1 MNRSATVVIRTFL
14 LTLIFLSVMPAVQAQ
29 FKAGVQGTVTDTTGG
44 LVPEAKVTLTN
55 TETNTSQETTTSS
68 EGFYRF
74 SGLAPGKYSL
84 TTEKTGYKKSVLE
97 KVTIGAESVQ
107 GVDVLLETGDVTATV
122 TVTDEAASQ
131 IETEN
136 ANVAGAITAQEIQRL
151 PQVGRDPYSLV
162 RTAPG
167 VLGDTARGGTGNK
180 ATFLPGTEEV
190 GGGSNTGVFQT
201 ENQVQVS
208 ANGQRVSSNNYMVDG
223 VSVNSLGL
231 GGAAVVTPNQ
241 ESVKEVSVV
250 SSSYSAEDGRNTGA
264 QVKVVSQN
272 GTNDLHGSAVFNYG
286 SPKLNSFNK
295 YRGPDNIPATTL
307 VCQGETFTASRC
319 PEKVDIWE
327 RKFAGSLGGPL
338 HLPRFGE
345 GGPSYFSG
353 KNRLFFFVSYEGLR
367 RSSTTFQDLFIE
379 TPEFRNYVQ
388 TVRPNSL
395 AAQLFSVSGIAP
407 RVVTQGLTPS
417 APPNGTAINSSVGLA
432 YDIGSI
438 NRPQGQKIGAIQT
451 LDGIPDVTFARVAFP
466 NSTKGNQYNTRF
478 DYNHGNNNQFAVS
491 AYITTLSDFA
501 ASRSGRPFQDILFE
515 PVNTAATATWIRT
528 ISPTMLNEMRINFTR
543 FHDDEVK
550 SLGEANL
557 VIPALNTNGFNFTGG
572 PGLGVPGGGGLNYGI
587 DSALPKVLTQNT
599 FEVRDTLTWVRGN
612 QAFKFG
618 GEVRREQDNSN
629 RRIRSRPEFSFDNI
643 LSLANDAPFFENTQ
657 DIDPLTGAPP
667 DSQRYFRTNSFG
679 FFVQDDWKFRPNL
692 TVNLGMRW
700 EYQSPLTETQGRLT
714 NYEFGPNGVIDGRVV
729 AVDKLYDSDFNNFA
743 PRVGLAWSPRFDEG
757 MLRNLFGEDKLVVRA
772 GFGVF
777 YDRLFTNLFN
787 NARFNTP
794 FSAAGVGLC
803 CGTPTDPDGTGQIL
817 YSFGS
822 PSNPLSYPA
831 NPALRGGIDPLTGGL
846 LNPGGPV
853 TLPGGFIRR
862 DIPIEI
868 NGAPRDL
875 PNSYIYSYSLDFQ
888 YQLPHNFITSLG
900 YQGSMGRKLIR
911 TVDLNRYTPGDSFN
925 CIGCENRKD
934 GVQEATANGTPITPR
949 LVGNPNFDRIF
960 FPLPD
965 VNSSYNAMLLRVQ
978 RRYAGG
984 FQMEGNYRWSKSI
997 DTSSFGR
1004 GAQQTDPSDQRLNRG
1019 PSDFDV
1025 RHNFILSA
1033 LYDIPLFR
1041 NRSDFVGKAFGGFQ
1055 INGLLQLHSGF
1066 PWTPQQGCCF
1076 FDRPGDFANDAN
1088 GDGKGNDFPT
1098 QYFGGAIAN
1107 PTNQNFI
1114 NGLFPNGG
1122 RNAFGVIED
1131 CSNFPINCVTTRLR
1145 GPAGVGRNSFR
1156 GPNYRNIDL
1165 SVVKQTRLP
1174 SFLHLGEAANLEVRA
1189 NFFNVFNILNLPPF
1203 QTGGRSNTDFTNTG
1217 DFGRALS
1224 ALAGRVTELQFRF
1237 SF

>member
-1 MNRSATVVIRTFL
+1 MLSFIRVMVCGLFL
-14 LTLIFLSVMPAVQAQ
+14 LLATGTALAQ
-29 FKAGVQGTVTDTTGG
+29 FKAGVQGTVKDSSGG
-44 LVPEAKVTLTN
+44 LVPEAKVILTN
-55 TETNTSQETTTSS
+55 TETGKTQETTTTD
-68 EGFYRF
+68 EGFYRI
-74 SGLAPGKYSL
+74 SGLPPGKYTL
-84 TTEKTGYKKSVLE
+84 TTEKPGYKKSVLE
-97 KVTIGAESVQ
+97 SVTIGAENVQ
-107 GVDVLLETGDVTATV
+107 GVDILLETGDVSATV
-122 TVTDEAASQ
+122 TVSDESSSQ
-131 IETEN
+131 LETEN
-136 ANVAGAITAQEIQRL
+136 ANVRGAITTEEIQRL
-151 PQVGRDPYSLV
+151 PQVGRDPYSLI
-162 RTAPG
+162 RIAPG
-167 VLGDTARGGTGNK
+167 VFGDTARGGPGNK
-180 ATFLPGTEEV
+180 ATFIPGTEEL

-250 SSSYSAEDGRNTGA
+250 TSSYSAEDGRNTGA

-272 GTNDLHGSAVFNYG
+272 GGNDFHGSAVFNYG

-295 YRGPDNIPATTL
+295 YRGPTTIPSSNL
-307 VCQGETFTASRC
+307 ICQGQAFTASRC

-327 RKFAGSLGGPL
+327 RKFAGSLGGPIV
-338 HLPRFGE
+338 
-345 GGPSYFSG
+345 
-353 KNRLFFFVSYEGLR
+353 KNKLFFFFSYEGLR
-367 RSSTTFQDLFIE
+367 RSSTTYQDLFVE
-379 TPEFRNYVQ
+379 TPEFRNYVRQ
-388 TVRPNSL
+388 VRPNGL
-395 AAQLFSVSGIAP
+395 AAVLYNTPGIAP
-407 RVVTQGLTPS
+407 RIVTQGLTPGS
-417 APPNGTAINSSVGLA
+417 LPNGTAINGQAGLSF
-432 YDIGSI
+432 DIGSI
-438 NRPQGQKIGAIQT
+438 NRPLGQKIGATQT

-466 NSTKGNQYNTRF
+466 TSTKGNQYNARL
-478 DYNHGNNNQFAVS
+478 DYNRGDDQFAVS
-491 AYITTLSDFA
+491 GYLTRLSDFS

-515 PVNTAATATWIRT
+515 PINTAATATWIRT
-528 ISPTMLNEMRINFTR
+528 ISPTLVNEARLNFTR
-543 FHDDEVK
+543 FFDDEVK

-587 DSALPKVLTQNT
+587 DSALPKILTQNT
-599 FEVRDTLTWVRGN
+599 FEGRDTATWVRGN

-618 GEVRREQDNSN
+618 GEVRFEQDNSN

-667 DSQRYFRTNSFG
+667 DTQRYFRTSSYG
-679 FFVQDDWKFRPNL
+679 LFVQDDWKFKPNL
-692 TVNLGMRW
+692 TLNLGMRW
-700 EYQSPLTETQGRLT
+700 EYQSPLTETKGRLT
-714 NYEFGPNGVIDGRVV
+714 NYELGPNGVIDGRVV
-729 AVDKLYDSDFNNFA
+729 PVDKLYDSDLNNFA
-743 PRVGLAWSPRFDEG
+743 PRLGFAWSPRFDDG
-757 MLRNLFGEDKLVVRA
+757 MLKNLLGEDKLVIRG
-772 GFGVF
+772 GFGIF

-817 YSFGS
+817 YAFGAAGS
-822 PSNPLSYPA
+822 PLSYPA

-853 TLPGGFIRR
+853 TLPGGFVRR
-862 DIPIEI
+862 DIPVEI
-868 NGAPRDL
+868 NGAPRNL

-888 YQLPHNFITSLG
+888 YQLPHQIIAALG

-911 TVDLNRYTPGDSFN
+911 TIDLNRYYPGDSFN
-925 CIGCENRKD
+925 CAGCVNQKD
-934 GVQEATANGTPITPR
+934 EVQEALANGTKITPR
-949 LVGNPNFDRIF
+949 LTGNPNFDRIF

-965 VNSSYNAMLLRVQ
+965 VNSSYNAMILRAT
-978 RRYAGG
+978 RRYARG
-984 FQMEGNYRWSKSI
+984 FQMEGVYRWSKSI

-1004 GAQQTDPSDQRLNRG
+1004 GAQQSDPSDQRLSRG
-1019 PSDFDV
+1019 PSDFDI
-1025 RHNFILSA
+1025 RHNFILSG
-1033 LYDIPLFR
+1033 LWDIPIFR
-1041 NRSDFVGKAFGGFQ
+1041 HRRDFIGKAFGGWQ
-1055 INGLLQLHSGF
+1055 VNGILDLHSGF

-1076 FDRPGDFANDAN
+1076 FDRAADAANDAN

-1098 QYFGGAIAN
+1098 QYFGGAILN
-1107 PTNQNFI
+1107 PTNQDFI
-1114 NGLFPNGG
+1114 NGIFPNGG
-1122 RNAFGVIED
+1122 RAAFGVIED
-1131 CSNFPINCVTTRLR
+1131 CSDFPTHCVTTKLR

-1156 GPNYRNIDL
+1156 GPNYRSFDL
-1165 SVVKQTRLP
+1165 SIVKQTGLP

-1189 NFFNVFNILNLPPF
+1189 NFFNVFNLLNLPPF

-1224 ALAGRVTELQFRF
+1224 ALAGRVTEFQFRF

>member
-1 MNRSATVVIRTFL
+1 MAKLQVSLRVAGCALFVLFATTIV
-14 LTLIFLSVMPAVQAQ
+14 SAQ
-29 FKAGVQGTVTDTTGG
+29 FKAGVQGTVSDANGAV
-44 LVPEAKVTLTN
+44 VPEAKVTLTN
-55 TETNTSQETTTSS
+55 TETGKTQETTTTA
-68 EGFYRF
+68 EGFYRI
-74 SGLAPGKYSL
+74 SGLPPGKYTL
-84 TTEKTGYKKSVLE
+84 TTEKSGYKKSVLE
-97 KVTIGAESVQ
+97 SVTIGAENIQ
-107 GVDVLLETGDVTATV
+107 GVDIVLNAGDVSATV
-122 TVTDEAASQ
+122 TVTTEASSPL
-131 IETEN
+131 ETEN
-136 ANVAGAITAQEIQRL
+136 ANVRGAITTQEVQRL
-151 PQVGRDPYSLV
+151 PQVGRDPYSLI
-162 RTAPG
+162 RIAPG
-167 VLGDTARGGTGNK
+167 VLGDTARGGPGNK

-201 ENQVQVS
+201 ENQVQIS
-208 ANGQRVSSNNYMVDG
+208 ANGQRVSSNNYMIDG

-250 SSSYSAEDGRNTGA
+250 TSSYSAEDGRNTGA
-264 QVKVVSQN
+264 QIKVVSQN
-272 GTNDLHGSAVFNYG
+272 GSNKLHGSAVFNYG

-295 YRGPDNIPATTL
+295 YRGPTTIAPSNL
-307 VCQGETFTASRC
+307 ICQGETFFASRC

-327 RKFAGSLGGPL
+327 RKFAGSLGGPII
-338 HLPRFGE
+338 
-345 GGPSYFSG
+345 
-353 KNRLFFFVSYEGLR
+353 KNKLFFFFSYEGLR
-367 RSSTTFQDLFIE
+367 RSTTTFQDLFVE
-379 TPEFRNYVQ
+379 TPEFRQYVR

-395 AAQLFSVSGIAP
+395 AARLYSTPGIEP
-407 RVVTQGLTPS
+407 RIVTPGLTPG
-417 APPNGTAINSSVGLA
+417 APPNGTAINGAAGLS

-438 NRPQGQKIGAIQT
+438 NRPLGLKIGATQT

-466 NSTKGNQYNTRF
+466 SSTKGNQYNTRI
-478 DYNHGNNNQFAVS
+478 DYNRGNDQFAVS
-491 AYITTLSDFA
+491 TYFTKLSDFS

-515 PVNTAATATWIRT
+515 PFNSAATATWIRT
-528 ISPTMLNEMRINFTR
+528 ISPTLLNEARFNFTR

-557 VIPALNTNGFNFTGG
+557 SVPALNTNGFNFTGG

-587 DSALPKVLTQNT
+587 DSALPKILTQNT
-599 FEVRDTLTWVRGN
+599 FEVRDTVTWVRGN

-618 GEVRREQDNSN
+618 GEVRLEQDNSN

-667 DSQRYFRTNSFG
+667 DSQRYFRTRSYG
-679 FFVQDDWKFRPNL
+679 FFIQDDWKFRPNL
-692 TVNLGMRW
+692 TLNLGLRW
-700 EYQSPLTETQGRLT
+700 EYQSPLTEAQGRLT
-714 NYEFGPNGVIDGRVV
+714 NYELGPNGVIDGRVV
-729 AVDKLYDSDFNNFA
+729 PVSKLYNSDLNNFA
-743 PRVGLAWSPRFDEG
+743 PRFGLAWTPHFNEG
-757 MLRNLFGEDKLVVRA
+757 RLKNLFGEDKLVVRA
-772 GFGVF
+772 GFGMF

-817 YSFGS
+817 YAFGS
-822 PSNPLSYPA
+822 PANPLSYPP
-831 NPALRGGIDPLTGGL
+831 NPALRGGIDPQTGGL

-862 DIPIEI
+862 DIPVEI

-888 YQLPHNFITSLG
+888 YQLPHKIVTSLG
-900 YQGSMGRKLIR
+900 YQGSVGRKLIR
-911 TVDLNRYTPGDSFN
+911 TVDLNRFTPGDSFN
-925 CIGCENRKD
+925 CVGCVNQKD
-934 GVQEATANGTPITPR
+934 EVQEALADGTRITPR
-949 LVGNPNFDRIF
+949 LTGNPNFDRIF

-965 VNSSYNAMLLRVQ
+965 AESNYNAMILRVT
-978 RRYAGG
+978 RRYSNG
-984 FQMEGNYRWSKSI
+984 FQMEGVYRWSKSI

-1004 GAQQTDPSDQRLNRG
+1004 GAQQTDPSNQRLDRG

-1025 RHNFILSA
+1025 RHNFILTG
-1033 LYDIPLFR
+1033 LWDIPLLR
-1041 NRSDFVGKAFGGFQ
+1041 HRTDFVGKAFGGWQ
-1055 INGLLQLHSGF
+1055 INGILDLHSGF

-1076 FDRPGDFANDAN
+1076 FDRPGDAANDAN

-1098 QYFGGAIAN
+1098 QYFGGAILN
-1107 PTNQNFI
+1107 PTNQDFI
-1114 NGLFPNGG
+1114 NGVFPNGG
-1122 RNAFGVIED
+1122 RAAFGVIED
-1131 CSNFPINCVTTRLR
+1131 CSDFPIHCVTTRLR

-1156 GPNYRNIDL
+1156 GPNYRSVDL
-1165 SVVKQTRLP
+1165 SIVKQTGLP
-1174 SFLHLGEAANLEVRA
+1174 RFLHLGEAANLEIRA

-1224 ALAGRVTELQFRF
+1224 ALAGRVTEFQFRL

>member
-1 MNRSATVVIRTFL
+1 MNRTTSSLVRIMMCGLFFLFAVAT
-14 LTLIFLSVMPAVQAQ
+14 AQAQ
-29 FKAGVQGTVTDTTGG
+29 FKSGVQGIVTDSTGG
-44 LVPEAKVTLTN
+44 LVPDAKITLTN
-55 TETNTSQETTTSS
+55 TETAKTEETTTNA
-68 EGFYRF
+68 EGFYRI
-74 SGLAPGKYSL
+74 SSLAPGKYTL
-84 TTEKTGYKKSVLE
+84 TTEKPGYKKSVLE
-97 KVTIGAESVQ
+97 KVTIGAENVQ
-107 GVDVLLETGDVTATV
+107 GVDILLETGDVTATV
-122 TVTDEAASQ
+122 TVTDEATAQ
-131 IETEN
+131 LETEN
-136 ANVAGAITAQEIQRL
+136 ANVRGAITAQEIQRL
-151 PQVGRDPYSLV
+151 PQVGRDPYSLI

-167 VLGDTARGGTGNK
+167 VLGDTARGGPGNK

-190 GGGSNTGVFQT
+190 GGGSNTGVFQS
-201 ENQVQVS
+201 ENQVQIS

-250 SSSYSAEDGRNTGA
+250 TSSYSAEDGRNTGA

-272 GTNDLHGSAVFNYG
+272 GSNNFHGSAVFNYG

-295 YRGPDNIPATTL
+295 YRGPTTIPSTNL
-307 VCQGETFTASRC
+307 ICQGKAFFASRC

-327 RKFAGSLGGPL
+327 RKFAGSLGGPII
-338 HLPRFGE
+338 
-345 GGPSYFSG
+345 
-353 KNRLFFFVSYEGLR
+353 KNKVFFFFSYEGIR
-367 RSSTTFQDLFIE
+367 RSSTTFQDLFVE
-379 TPEFRNYVQ
+379 TPEFRQYVQ
-388 TVRPNSL
+388 NIRPNSL
-395 AAQLFSVSGIAP
+395 AARLYSTPGVVP
-407 RVVTQGLTPS
+407 RVVTQGLTPG
-417 APPNGTAINSSVGLA
+417 APPNGTAINGQAGLS

-438 NRPQGQKIGAIQT
+438 NRAQGLKIGATQT
-451 LDGIPDVTFARVAFP
+451 LDGIPDVTFARIAFP
-466 NSTKGNQYNTRF
+466 TTTKGNQYNTRI
-478 DYNHGNNNQFAVS
+478 DYNRGDDQFAVS
-491 AYITTLSDFA
+491 TYFTKLSDFS

-515 PVNTAATATWIRT
+515 PFNSAATATWIRT
-528 ISPTMLNEMRINFTR
+528 ISPTLLNEARFNFTR

-557 VIPALNTNGFNFTGG
+557 EVPALNTNGFNFTGG

-587 DSALPKVLTQNT
+587 DSALPKILTQNT
-599 FEVRDTLTWVRGN
+599 YEVRDTLTWARGN

-618 GEVRREQDNSN
+618 GEMRREQDNSN
-629 RRIRSRPEFSFDNI
+629 RRIRSRADFSFDNI

-667 DSQRYFRTNSFG
+667 DSQRYFRTSSYG
-679 FFVQDDWKFRPNL
+679 LFVQDDWKFRPNL
-692 TVNLGMRW
+692 TLNLGMRW

-729 AVDKLYDSDFNNFA
+729 SVDKLYDSDLNNFA
-743 PRVGLAWSPRFDEG
+743 PRIGLAWAPRFNDG
-757 MLRNLFGEDKLVVRA
+757 MLKDLFGEDKLVVRA

-817 YSFGS
+817 YAFGA
-822 PSNPLSYPA
+822 PGAPLIYPP
-831 NPALRGGIDPLTGGL
+831 NPALRGGIDPQTGGL
-846 LNPGGPV
+846 LNPSGPV

-888 YQLPHNFITSLG
+888 YQLPHNIIASLG

-911 TVDLNRYTPGDSFN
+911 TIDLNRYYPGDSFN
-925 CIGCENRKD
+925 CIGCVNQKD
-934 GVQEATANGTPITPR
+934 EVQEANASGTAITPR
-949 LVGNPNFDRIF
+949 LTGNPNFDRIF

-965 VNSSYNAMLLRVQ
+965 VNSSYNAMLLRVT
-978 RRYAGG
+978 RRYSGG
-984 FQMEGNYRWSKSI
+984 FQMEGVYRWSKSI

-1025 RHNFILSA
+1025 RHNFVLTG
-1033 LYDIPLFR
+1033 LWDIPLFR
-1041 NRSDFVGKAFGGFQ
+1041 HRTDTLGTVFGGWQ
-1055 INGLLQLHSGF
+1055 INGILDLHSGF

-1076 FDRPGDFANDAN
+1076 FDRPQDAANDAN

-1098 QYFGGAIAN
+1098 QYFGGAVAN
-1107 PTNQNFI
+1107 PTNQDFI
-1114 NGLFPNGG
+1114 NGVFPNGG

-1131 CSNFPINCVTTRLR
+1131 CNNFPVHCVTTILR

-1156 GPNYRNIDL
+1156 GPNYRNFDL

-1174 SFLHLGEAANLEVRA
+1174 RFLHLGEAANLEIRA

-1224 ALAGRVTELQFRF
+1224 ALAGRITEFQFRL

>member
-1 MNRSATVVIRTFL
+1 MNRTTASLVRIVMGGLVLLFAVAT
-14 LTLIFLSVMPAVQAQ
+14 AQAQ
-29 FKAGVQGTVTDTTGG
+29 FKAGIQGTISDSNGG
-44 LVPEAKVTLTN
+44 LVPDTKITLTN
-55 TETNTSQETTTSS
+55 TETGKSQEVTSS
-68 EGFYRF
+68 AEGSYRI
-74 SGLAPGKYSL
+74 SGLAPGKYML
-84 TTEKTGYKKSVLE
+84 TAEKAGYKKSILE
-97 KVTIGAESVQ
+97 SVTIGAENVQ
-107 GVDVLLETGDVTATV
+107 GLDILLEIGDVTAIV
-122 TVTDEAASQ
+122 TVTQEATSQ
-131 IETEN
+131 LETEN
-136 ANVAGAITAQEIQRL
+136 ANVRSAITAQEVQRL
-151 PQVGRDPYSLV
+151 PQVGRDPYSLI

-167 VLGDTARGGTGNK
+167 VLGDTSRGGPGNK
-180 ATFLPGTEEV
+180 ATFLPGTEEL

-201 ENQVQVS
+201 ENQVQIS
-208 ANGQRVSSNNYMVDG
+208 ANGQRVSSNNFTVDG

-250 SSSYSAEDGRNTGA
+250 TSSYSAEDGRNTGA

-272 GTNDLHGSAVFNYG
+272 GTNNFHGSAVFNYG

-295 YRGPDNIPATTL
+295 YFGPTNIPSRNL
-307 VCQGETFTASRC
+307 ICQGKTVFASRC

-338 HLPRFGE
+338 YLPRFGE

-353 KNRLFFFVSYEGLR
+353 RNKLFFFISYEGIR
-367 RSSTTFQDLFIE
+367 RSSTSFQDLFVE
-379 TPEFRNYVQ
+379 TPEFRDYVRR
-388 TVRPNSL
+388 VRPNSL
-395 AAQLFSVSGIAP
+395 AARLYNTPGIAP
-407 RVVTQGLTPS
+407 RIVTQGLTPS
-417 APPNGTAINSSVGLA
+417 GPPNGTAITGQAGLS

-451 LDGIPDVTFARVAFP
+451 LDGIPDVTFSRVAFP
-466 NSTKGNQYNTRF
+466 SRTRGNQYNGRIDF
-478 DYNHGNNNQFAVS
+478 NRGSDQFAVS
-491 AYITTLSDFA
+491 TYLTKLSDFS

-515 PVNTAATATWIRT
+515 PVNSAATATWIRT
-528 ISPTMLNEMRINFTR
+528 ISPALLNEARFNFTR

-550 SLGEANL
+550 SLGTANL
-557 VIPALNTNGFNFTGG
+557 AVPALNTNGFNFTGG
-572 PGLGVPGGGGLNYGI
+572 PGLGLPGGGGLNYGI

-599 FEVRDTLTWVRGN
+599 FEVRDTLTWVRGD

-618 GEVRREQDNSN
+618 GEIRREQDNSN

-657 DIDPLTGAPP
+657 DIDPLTGGPP
-667 DSQRYFRTNSFG
+667 DSQRYFRTSSYG
-679 FFVQDDWKFRPNL
+679 LFVQDDWKFKPNL
-692 TVNLGMRW
+692 TINLGMRW

-714 NYEFGPNGVIDGRVV
+714 NYELGPHGVIDGRVV
-729 AVDKLYDSDFNNFA
+729 PVSKLYNSDRNNFA
-743 PRVGLAWSPRFDEG
+743 PRVGFAWSPRFEG
-757 MLRNLFGEDKLVVRA
+757 ETLKNLFGQDKLVVRG
-772 GFGVF
+772 GFGIF

-817 YSFGS
+817 YAFGAPGS
-822 PSNPLSYPA
+822 PLSYPA
-831 NPALRGGIDPLTGGL
+831 NAALRGGIDPQTGGL

-862 DIPIEI
+862 DIPVEI
-868 NGAPRDL
+868 NGTPRNL
-875 PNSYIYSYSLDFQ
+875 PNSYIYSYSLDVQ
-888 YQLPHNFITSLG
+888 YQLPHNITASVG

-911 TVDLNRYTPGDSFN
+911 TVDLNRYYPGDSFN
-925 CIGCENRKD
+925 CLGCVNQKD
-934 GVQEATANGTPITPR
+934 EVQEANAAGTPITPR
-949 LVGNPNFDRIF
+949 LTGNPNFDRIF

-965 VNSSYNAMLLRVQ
+965 VNSSYNAMILRGT
-978 RRYAGG
+978 RRYSGG
-984 FQMEGNYRWSKSI
+984 LQLEAVYRWSKSI

-1004 GAQQTDPSDQRLNRG
+1004 GAQQSDPSDQRLDRG

-1025 RHNFILSA
+1025 RHNLVLSG
-1033 LYDIPLFR
+1033 LWDIPLFR
-1041 NRSDFVGKAFGGFQ
+1041 HRSDFIGKAFGGFQ
-1055 INGLLQLHSGF
+1055 INGILDLHSGF

-1076 FDRPGDFANDAN
+1076 FDRAGDVANDAN

-1098 QYFGGAIAN
+1098 QYLGGAIQN
-1107 PTNQNFI
+1107 PSNQDFI

-1122 RNAFGVIED
+1122 RVAFGVIED
-1131 CSNFPINCVTTRLR
+1131 CSDFPIHCVTTRLR

-1156 GPNYRNIDL
+1156 GPNYR
-1165 SVVKQTRLP
+1165 SVDFSLVKQTKLP

-1189 NFFNVFNILNLPPF
+1189 NFFNAFNILNLPPF

>member
-1 MNRSATVVIRTFL
+1 MNPSTSRFIRVFLCGFL
-14 LTLIFLSVMPAVQAQ
+14 LLSFAAVANAQ
-29 FKAGVQGTVTDTTGG
+29 FKAGVQGTVSDTAGG
-44 LVPEAKVTLTN
+44 LIPDAKVTLTN
-55 TETNTSQETTTSS
+55 PETGKSQETTTNGD
-68 EGFYRF
+68 GFYRI
-74 SGLAPGKYSL
+74 SGLAPGKYAL

-97 KVTIGAESVQ
+97 SVTIGAENVQ
-107 GVDVLLETGDVTATV
+107 GIDILLEPGDVAATV
-122 TVTDEAASQ
+122 TVTSEASSQ
-131 IETEN
+131 LETEN
-136 ANVAGAITAQEIQRL
+136 ANVRGAITAIEIQRL
-151 PQVGRDPYSLV
+151 PQVGRDPYSLI

-167 VLGDTARGGTGNK
+167 VLGDTARGGPGNK

-250 SSSYSAEDGRNTGA
+250 TSSYSAEDGRNTGA

-272 GTNDLHGSAVFNYG
+272 GTNDFHGSAVFNYG
-286 SPKLNSFNK
+286 SPKLNAFNK
-295 YRGPDNIPATTL
+295 YRGPTTL
-307 VCQGETFTASRC
+307 PSTNLICQGKAFTASRC

-327 RKFAGSLGGPL
+327 RKFAGSLGGPIY
-338 HLPRFGE
+338 LPRFGE
-345 GGPSYFSG
+345 GGPSLISG
-353 KNRLFFFVSYEGLR
+353 KNKLFFFVSYEGIR
-367 RSSTTFQDLFIE
+367 RSTTTFQDLFVE

-388 TVRPNSL
+388 SVRPGSL
-395 AAQLFSVSGIAP
+395 AARLFSTSGIEP
-407 RVVTQGLTPS
+407 RIVTQGLTPGS
-417 APPNGTAINSSVGLA
+417 PPNGIVINGAAGRS

-438 NRPQGQKIGAIQT
+438 NRPRGQKIGATQT
-451 LDGIPDVTFARVAFP
+451 FDGIPDVTFARVAFP
-466 NSTKGNQYNTRF
+466 SRTKGNQYNTRI
-478 DYNHGNNNQFAVS
+478 DYNRANDQFAVS
-491 AYITTLSDFA
+491 TYFTKLSDFS

-515 PVNTAATATWIRT
+515 PFNSAATATWIRT
-528 ISPTMLNEMRINFTR
+528 ISPTLLNEARFNFTR
-543 FHDDEVK
+543 FHDDEVQ

-557 VIPALNTNGFNFTGG
+557 VVPALNTNGFNFTGG
-572 PGLGVPGGGGLNYGI
+572 PGLGLPGGGGLNYGI
-587 DSALPKVLTQNT
+587 DSALPKILTQNT
-599 FEVRDTLTWVRGN
+599 FEVRDTMTWVRGN

-667 DSQRYFRTNSFG
+667 DSQRYFRTSSYG
-679 FFVQDDWKFRPNL
+679 LFVQDDWKLRPNFTL
-692 TVNLGMRW
+692 NLGVRW

-729 AVDKLYDSDFNNFA
+729 TVDKLYDSDYNNFA
-743 PRVGLAWSPRFDEG
+743 PRIGFAWSPRFNGG
-757 MLRNLFGEDKLVVRA
+757 MLKNAFGEDKLVIRG
-772 GFGVF
+772 GFGIF

-817 YSFGS
+817 YAFGV
-822 PSNPLSYPA
+822 PGAPLVYPP
-831 NPALRGGIDPLTGGL
+831 NPALRGGIDPVTGGL
-846 LNPGGPV
+846 LIPGGPV

-875 PNSYIYSYSLDFQ
+875 PNSYVYSYSLDFQ
-888 YQLPHNFITSLG
+888 YQLPHNVIASAG

-911 TVDLNRYTPGDSFN
+911 TVDLNRYYPGDSFN
-925 CIGCENRKD
+925 CVGCVNQKD
-934 GVQEATANGTPITPR
+934 EVQEALANGTKITPR
-949 LVGNPNFDRIF
+949 LTGNPNFDRIF

-965 VNSSYNAMLLRVQ
+965 VNSSYNAMLLRAT
-978 RRYAGG
+978 RRYSGG
-984 FQMEGNYRWSKSI
+984 FQMEATYRWAKSI

-1004 GAQQTDPSDQRLNRG
+1004 GAQQTDPSDQRLDRG

-1025 RHNFILSA
+1025 RHNLILSG
-1033 LYDIPLFR
+1033 LWDIPLFR
-1041 NRSDFVGKAFGGFQ
+1041 NRRDFLGKAFGGFQ
-1055 INGLLQLHSGF
+1055 INGIFDMHSGF

-1076 FDRPGDFANDAN
+1076 FDRPGDVANDAN

-1107 PTNQNFI
+1107 PTNQDFI

-1122 RNAFGVIED
+1122 RTAFGVIED
-1131 CSNFPINCVTTRLR
+1131 CSDFPIHCVTTKLR

-1156 GPNYRNIDL
+1156 GPNYRSLDL
-1165 SVVKQTRLP
+1165 SLVKQTGLP

-1189 NFFNVFNILNLPPF
+1189 NFFNVLNLLNLPPF

-1224 ALAGRVTELQFRF
+1224 ALAGRVTEFQFRF

>member
-1 MNRSATVVIRTFL
+1 MTSRNRGWIHVLFCAILLLSAFTI
-14 LTLIFLSVMPAVQAQ
+14 AEAQ
-29 FKAGVQGTVTDTTGG
+29 FKAGVQGSVMDSSGG
-44 LVPEAKVTLTN
+44 LVPDAKITLTN
-55 TETNTSQETTTSS
+55 SETGKSQEVMTSA
-68 EGFYRF
+68 EGSYRI
-74 SGLAPGKYSL
+74 SGLAPGQYQL
-84 TTEKTGYKKSVLE
+84 TAEKQGFKKKILE
-97 KVTIGAESVQ
+97 RVTIDAENIQ
-107 GVDVLLETGDVTATV
+107 GVDILLESGEVTATV
-122 TVTDEAASQ
+122 TVTEEAASQ
-131 IETEN
+131 LETEN
-136 ANVAGAITAQEIQRL
+136 PNIRSAITAQEVQRL

-167 VLGDTARGGTGNK
+167 VLGDTARGGPGNK
-180 ATFLPGTEEV
+180 ATFLPGTEEL
-190 GGGSNTGVFQT
+190 GGASNTGVFQT

-231 GGAAVVTPNQ
+231 GGAAVLTPNQ

-272 GTNDLHGSAVFNYG
+272 GTNDFHGSAVFNYG
-286 SPKLNSFNK
+286 SPKLNAFNK
-295 YRGPDNIPATTL
+295 YYGPTTIPSSNL
-307 VCQGETFTASRC
+307 ICQGKTVFASRC

-338 HLPRFGE
+338 YWPRFGE
-345 GGPSYFSG
+345 GGPSYGSG
-353 KNRLFFFVSYEGLR
+353 KNRLFFFVSFEGLR
-367 RSSTTFQDLFIE
+367 RSTTTFQDLWVE

-388 TVRPNSL
+388 TVRPGSL
-395 AAQLFSVSGIAP
+395 AARLYSTSGIQP
-407 RVVTQGLTPS
+407 RIVTQGLTPGS
-417 APPNGTAINSSVGLA
+417 VPNGTPIIGQAGLS

-438 NRPQGQKIGAIQT
+438 NRPQGQKIGATQT

-466 NSTKGNQYNTRF
+466 SSTKGNQYNGRIDYTRAN
-478 DYNHGNNNQFAVS
+478 DQFALS
-491 AYITTLSDFA
+491 AYLTNLSDFS
-501 ASRSGRPFQDILFE
+501 ASRSGRPLQDILFE

-528 ISPTMLNEMRINFTR
+528 VSATLLNEARFNFTR
-543 FHDDEVK
+543 FHDDEVE
-550 SLGEANL
+550 SLGASNL
-557 VIPALNTNGFNFTGG
+557 AIPALNTNGFNFTGG
-572 PGLGVPGGGGLNYGI
+572 PGLGIPGGGGLNYGI
-587 DSALPKVLTQNT
+587 DSQLPKVLTQNT
-599 FEVRDTLTWVRGN
+599 FEVRDTMTWVRGDH
-612 QAFKFG
+612 AFKFG
-618 GEVRREQDNSN
+618 GEIRWEQDNSN

-643 LSLANDAPFFENTQ
+643 LSLANDAPFFENTA
-657 DIDPLTGAPP
+657 DVDPLTGGTP
-667 DSQRYFRTNSFG
+667 DSQRYFRTNSYG
-679 FFVQDDWKFRPNL
+679 LFVQDDWKVRPNL
-692 TVNLGMRW
+692 TVNLGVRW

-714 NYEFGPNGVIDGRVV
+714 NYEFGPNGVQDGRVV
-729 AVDKLYDSDFNNFA
+729 AVDKLYDSDLNNFG
-743 PRVGLAWSPRFDEG
+743 PRIGFAWSPRFTNG
-757 MLRNLFGEDKLVVRA
+757 MFKDLLSEDKLVIRG
-772 GFGVF
+772 GFGIF

-817 YSFGS
+817 YSFGQPGS
-822 PSNPLSYPA
+822 PLSYPP

-862 DIPIEI
+862 DIPVEI
-868 NGAPRDL
+868 NGTPRDL
-875 PNSYIYSYSLDFQ
+875 PNSYVYNYSLDFQ
-888 YQLPHNFITSLG
+888 YQLPANIVASVG

-911 TVDLNRYTPGDSFN
+911 TIDLNRYSPGDSFN
-925 CIGCENRKD
+925 CVGCVNQKD
-934 GVQEATANGTPITPR
+934 EVQEADANGNRVTPR
-949 LVGNPNFDRIF
+949 LTGNPNFDRIF
-960 FPLPD
+960 FPLAD
-965 VNSSYNAMLLRVQ
+965 VNSSYNAMLLRAT
-978 RRYAGG
+978 RRYSAGV
-984 FQMEGNYRWSKSI
+984 QLEAVYRWAKSI

-1025 RHNFILSA
+1025 RHNLVVSG
-1033 LYDIPLFR
+1033 LWDIPLFR
-1041 NRSDFVGKAFGGFQ
+1041 NRSDFIGKVFGGFQ
-1055 INGLLQLHSGF
+1055 INGILSMHSGF

-1076 FDRPGDFANDAN
+1076 FDRANDAANDAN

-1107 PTNQNFI
+1107 PTNQDFI

-1131 CSNFPINCVTTRLR
+1131 CSDFPIHCVTTRVR

-1156 GPNYRNIDL
+1156 GPNYRSIDL
-1165 SVVKQTRLP
+1165 SIVKRTGLP
-1174 SFLHLGEAANLEVRA
+1174 SFLHLGEAANLEVRV
-1189 NFFNVFNILNLPPF
+1189 NFFNAFNILNLPPF

-1224 ALAGRVTELQFRF
+1224 GLAGRVTEFQFRF

>member
-1 MNRSATVVIRTFL
+1 MNRTTSSLVRIMMVGLFFLFVVAT
-14 LTLIFLSVMPAVQAQ
+14 ANAQ
-29 FKAGVQGTVTDTTGG
+29 FKAGIQGTVLDSTGG
-44 LVPEAKVTLTN
+44 LVPEATVTLAS
-55 TETNTSQETTTSS
+55 TETGKTQGTVTSA
-68 EGFYRF
+68 EGFYRI
-74 SGLAPGKYSL
+74 SGLPPGKYTL
-84 TTEKTGYKKSVLE
+84 TVEKTGYKKSFLE
-97 KVTIGAESVQ
+97 SVTIGAENVQ
-107 GVDVLLETGDVTATV
+107 GVDVVLETGDVTATV
-122 TVTDEAASQ
+122 TVSAEASSQ
-131 IETEN
+131 LETEN
-136 ANVAGAITAQEIQRL
+136 ANVRGAITAQEIQRL
-151 PQVGRDPYSLV
+151 PQIGRDPYSLI

-167 VLGDTARGGTGNK
+167 VLGDTARGGPGNK
-180 ATFLPGTEEV
+180 ATFLPGTEEL

-201 ENQVQVS
+201 ENQVQIS

-250 SSSYSAEDGRNTGA
+250 TSSYSAEDGRNTGA

-272 GTNDLHGSAVFNYG
+272 GTNDFHGSAVFNYG
-286 SPKLNSFNK
+286 SPKLNAFNK
-295 YRGPDNIPATTL
+295 YRGPTTL
-307 VCQGETFTASRC
+307 PSTNLICQGKAFTASRC

-327 RKFAGSLGGPL
+327 RKFAGSLGGPIV
-338 HLPRFGE
+338 
-345 GGPSYFSG
+345 SN
-353 KNRLFFFVSYEGLR
+353 KLFFFVSYEGIR
-367 RSSTTFQDLFIE
+367 RSTTTYQDLWVE
-379 TPEFRNYVQ
+379 TPEFRQYVQ
-388 TVRPNSL
+388 NVRPSGL
-395 AAQLFSVSGIAP
+395 AAQLYKTAGIVP
-407 RVVTQGLTPS
+407 RVVTPGLTPG
-417 APPNGTAINSSVGLA
+417 APPNGTAINGSAGLS

-438 NRPQGQKIGAIQT
+438 NRAQGLKIGATQT

-466 NSTKGNQYNTRF
+466 SRTKGNQYNGRI
-478 DYNHGNNNQFAVS
+478 DYNRSKDQFAVS
-491 AYITTLSDFA
+491 TYLTKLSDFS

-515 PVNTAATATWIRT
+515 PVNSAATATWIRT
-528 ISPTMLNEMRINFTR
+528 ISPTLINEGRFNFTR

-557 VIPALNTNGFNFTGG
+557 VVPALNTNGFNFTGG
-572 PGLGVPGGGGLNYGI
+572 PGLGIPGGGGLNYGI
-587 DSALPKVLTQNT
+587 DSALPKILTQNT
-599 FEVRDTLTWVRGN
+599 FEFRDSLTWARGD

-618 GEVRREQDNSN
+618 GELRREQDNSN

-667 DSQRYFRTNSFG
+667 DSQRYFRTSSYG
-679 FFVQDDWKFRPNL
+679 LFVQDDWKFRPNL
-692 TVNLGMRW
+692 TINLGMRW

-729 AVDKLYDSDFNNFA
+729 PVSKLYDSDLNNFA
-743 PRVGLAWSPRFDEG
+743 PRVGLAWSPRFNDG
-757 MLRNLFGEDKLVVRA
+757 KLKDMFGEDKLVVRA
-772 GFGVF
+772 GFGIF

-803 CGTPTDPDGTGQIL
+803 CGTPTDPDGTGSIL

-822 PSNPLSYPA
+822 PGAPLTYPP
-831 NPALRGGIDPLTGGL
+831 NPALRGGIDPVTGGL

-862 DIPIEI
+862 DIPVEI

-875 PNSYIYSYSLDFQ
+875 PNSYIYSYSLDVQ
-888 YQLPHNFITSLG
+888 YQLPHNIITAVG

-911 TVDLNRYTPGDSFN
+911 TVDLNRYSPGDSFN
-925 CIGCENRKD
+925 CAGCVNQKD
-934 GVQEATANGTPITPR
+934 EVQEALANGTKITPR
-949 LVGNPNFDRIF
+949 LTGNPNFDRIF

-965 VNSSYNAMLLRVQ
+965 ANSSYNAMILRAT
-978 RRYAGG
+978 RRYSNG
-984 FQMEGNYRWSKSI
+984 FQMEGIYRWSKSI

-1004 GAQQTDPSDQRLNRG
+1004 GEQQSDPSNQRLDRG

-1025 RHNFILSA
+1025 RHNFILSG
-1033 LYDIPLFR
+1033 LWDIPLFR
-1041 NRSDFVGKAFGGFQ
+1041 HRTDFVGKAFGGWQ
-1055 INGLLQLHSGF
+1055 LNGILDMHSGF

-1076 FDRPGDFANDAN
+1076 FDRAADAANDAN

-1098 QYFGGAIAN
+1098 QYFGGAISN
-1107 PTNQNFI
+1107 PTNQDFI

-1122 RNAFGVIED
+1122 RVAFGVIED
-1131 CSNFPINCVTTRLR
+1131 CSDFPIHCVTTRLR

-1156 GPNYRNIDL
+1156 GPNYRNVDL
-1165 SVVKQTRLP
+1165 SVVKQTKLP

-1189 NFFNVFNILNLPPF
+1189 NFFNIFNLLNLPPF

-1224 ALAGRVTELQFRF
+1224 ALAGRVTEFQFRF

>member
-1 MNRSATVVIRTFL
+1 MNKTESRLVRSFACGI
-14 LTLIFLSVMPAVQAQ
+14 IFLFAIVTAQAQ
-29 FKAGVQGTVTDTTGG
+29 FKAGIQGTVTDSGGG
-44 LVPEAKVTLTN
+44 LVPEAKLTLTN
-55 TETNTSQETTTSS
+55 TETGKSQDATTTA
-68 EGFYRF
+68 EGFYRI
-74 SGLAPGKYSL
+74 SGLPPGKYTL
-84 TTEKTGYKKSVLE
+84 TTEKAGYKKSVLE
-97 KVTIGAESVQ
+97 SVTIGAENVQ
-107 GVDVLLETGDVTATV
+107 GVDVHLETGDVTATV
-122 TVTDEAASQ
+122 TVTDEASAQ
-131 IETEN
+131 LETEN
-136 ANVAGAITAQEIQRL
+136 ANVRGAITAQEIQRL
-151 PQVGRDPYSLV
+151 PQVGRDPYSLI

-167 VLGDTARGGTGNK
+167 VLGDTARGGPGNK

-190 GGGSNTGVFQT
+190 GGSSNTGVFQT
-201 ENQVQVS
+201 ENQVQIS
-208 ANGQRVSSNNYMVDG
+208 ANGQRVSSNNFMVDG

-250 SSSYSAEDGRNTGA
+250 TSSYSAEDGRNTGA

-272 GTNDLHGSAVFNYG
+272 GTNDVHGSAVFNYG

-295 YRGPDNIPATTL
+295 FIGPTSIASTNL
-307 VCQGETFTASRC
+307 VCQGETFFASRC

-327 RKFAGSLGGPL
+327 RKFAGSLGGPIY
-338 HLPRFGE
+338 LPRFGE
-345 GGPSYFSG
+345 GGPAYFSG
-353 KNRLFFFVSYEGLR
+353 KNKLFFFFSYEGIR
-367 RSSTTFQDLFIE
+367 RSSTTFQELFVE
-379 TPEFRNYVQ
+379 TPEFRQYVLNI
-388 TVRPNSL
+388 RPNGL
-395 AAQLFSVSGIAP
+395 AARLFRTTGIVP
-407 RVVTQGLTPS
+407 RVVTQGLTPG
-417 APPNGTAINSSVGLA
+417 AAPNGTPINGQAGLS

-438 NRPQGQKIGAIQT
+438 NRPQGLKIGAVQT

-466 NSTKGNQYNTRF
+466 NRTEGNQYNSRV
-478 DYNHGNNNQFAVS
+478 DYNRGDDQFAVS
-491 AYITTLSDFA
+491 TYFTQLSDFA
-501 ASRSGRPFQDILFE
+501 ASRSGRPLQDILFE
-515 PVNTAATATWIRT
+515 PFNSAATATWIRT
-528 ISPTMLNEMRINFTR
+528 ISPTLLNEARFNFTR

-557 VIPALNTNGFNFTGG
+557 EIPALNTNGFNLTGG
-572 PGLGVPGGGGLNYGI
+572 PGLGLPGGGGLNYGI
-587 DSALPKVLTQNT
+587 DSQLPKVLTQNT
-599 FEVRDTLTWVRGN
+599 FEARDTLTWLRGN

-667 DSQRYFRTNSFG
+667 DSQRYFRTSSYG

-692 TVNLGMRW
+692 TINLGVRW

-714 NYEFGPNGVIDGRVV
+714 NFELGPGGVVDGRVV
-729 AVDKLYDSDFNNFA
+729 PVDKLYNSDFNNFA
-743 PRVGLAWSPRFDEG
+743 PRLGFAWSPRFDDG
-757 MLRNLFGEDKLVVRA
+757 MLRNVFGEDKLVVRG
-772 GFGVF
+772 GFGIF

-803 CGTPTDPDGTGQIL
+803 CGTSTDPDGTGQIL
-817 YSFGS
+817 YAFGTAGA
-822 PSNPLSYPA
+822 PLVYPA
-831 NPALRGGIDPLTGGL
+831 NPALRGGIDPQTGGL
-846 LNPGGPV
+846 LNPSGPV
-853 TLPGGFIRR
+853 TLPGGFVRR

-868 NGAPRDL
+868 NGAPREL
-875 PNSYIYSYSLDFQ
+875 PNSYVYGYSLDFQ
-888 YQLPHNFITSLG
+888 YQLPHAIIASLG

-911 TVDLNRYTPGDSFN
+911 TVDLNRYYPGDSFN
-925 CIGCENRKD
+925 CVGCVNQKD
-934 GVQEATANGTPITPR
+934 EVQEATANGTKITPR
-949 LVGNPNFDRIF
+949 LTGNPNFDRIF

-965 VNSSYNAMLLRVQ
+965 VNSSYNAMIARVT
-978 RRYAGG
+978 RRYSSG
-984 FQMEGNYRWSKSI
+984 FQMEAVYRWSKSI

-1025 RHNFILSA
+1025 RHNLILSG
-1033 LYDIPLFR
+1033 LWDIPLFR
-1041 NRSDFVGKAFGGFQ
+1041 QRTDFVGKVVGGFQ
-1055 INGLLQLHSGF
+1055 INGILDLHSGF

-1076 FDRPGDFANDAN
+1076 FDRPGDVANDAN

-1098 QYFGGAIAN
+1098 QYFGGAVAN
-1107 PTNQNFI
+1107 PSNQDFI

-1122 RNAFGVIED
+1122 RTAFGVIED
-1131 CSNFPINCVTTRLR
+1131 CSDFPIHCVTTRLR

-1156 GPNYRNIDL
+1156 GPNYRSVDL
-1165 SVVKQTRLP
+1165 SIVKQTRLP

-1189 NFFNVFNILNLPPF
+1189 NFFNAFNILNLPPF

-1224 ALAGRVTELQFRF
+1224 ALAGRVTEFQFRF

>member
-1 MNRSATVVIRTFL
+1 MNRTTSSLVRIMIGGLFL
-14 LTLIFLSVMPAVQAQ
+14 LCVLGTANAQ
-29 FKAGVQGTVTDTTGG
+29 FKAGIQGTVLDSTGG
-44 LVPEAKVTLTN
+44 LVPEAKITLTN
-55 TETNTSQETTTSS
+55 TETGKAQETTTNS
-68 EGFYRF
+68 EGFYRI
-74 SGLAPGKYSL
+74 SGLPPGKYTL
-84 TTEKTGYKKSVLE
+84 TTEKSGYKKSFLE
-97 KVTIGAESVQ
+97 SVTISAENVQ
-107 GVDVLLETGDVTATV
+107 GVDILLETGDVTATV
-122 TVTDEAASQ
+122 TVSAEASSQ
-131 IETEN
+131 LETEN
-136 ANVAGAITAQEIQRL
+136 ANVRSAITAQEIQRL
-151 PQVGRDPYSLV
+151 PQVGRDPYSLI

-167 VLGDTARGGTGNK
+167 VLGDTARGGPGNK

-201 ENQVQVS
+201 ENQVQIS
-208 ANGQRVSSNNYMVDG
+208 ANGQRVSSNNFMVDG

-250 SSSYSAEDGRNTGA
+250 TSSYSAEDGRNTGA

-272 GTNDLHGSAVFNYG
+272 GTNDFHGSAVFNYG
-286 SPKLNSFNK
+286 SPKLNAFNK
-295 YRGPDNIPATTL
+295 YRGPTTIPSSNL
-307 VCQGETFTASRC
+307 ICQGKAFTASRC

-338 HLPRFGE
+338 YLPRFGE
-345 GGPSYFSG
+345 GGPSYISG
-353 KNRLFFFVSYEGLR
+353 KNKLFFFVSYEGIR
-367 RSSTTFQDLFIE
+367 RSTTTFQDLFVE
-379 TPEFRNYVQ
+379 TPEFRQYVQ

-395 AAQLFSVSGIAP
+395 AARLFSTSGIAP
-407 RVVTQGLTPS
+407 RIVTQGLTPGG
-417 APPNGTAINSSVGLA
+417 PPNGTAINGQAGLS

-438 NRPQGQKIGAIQT
+438 NRAQGLKIGATQT
-451 LDGIPDVTFARVAFP
+451 RDGIPDVTFARVAFP
-466 NSTKGNQYNTRF
+466 SRTRGNQYNGRI
-478 DYNHGNNNQFAVS
+478 DYIRGADQFAVS
-491 AYITTLSDFA
+491 TYLTKLSDFS
-501 ASRSGRPFQDILFE
+501 ASRSGRPFQDVLFE

-528 ISPTMLNEMRINFTR
+528 ISPTLLNEARFNFTR
-543 FHDDEVK
+543 FHDDEVQ

-587 DSALPKVLTQNT
+587 DSALPKILTQNT
-599 FEVRDTLTWVRGN
+599 FELRDTLTWVRGN

-618 GEVRREQDNSN
+618 GEIRREQDNSN

-667 DSQRYFRTNSFG
+667 DSQRYFRTSSYG
-679 FFVQDDWKFRPNL
+679 LFVQDDWKFRPNL
-692 TVNLGMRW
+692 TINLGMRW

-729 AVDKLYDSDFNNFA
+729 PVSKLYDSDLNNFA
-743 PRVGLAWSPRFDEG
+743 PRVGLAWSPRFNDG
-757 MLRNLFGEDKLVVRA
+757 GLKNLFGEDKLVVRA
-772 GFGVF
+772 GFGIF

-817 YSFGS
+817 YAFGS
-822 PSNPLSYPA
+822 PGAPLIYPA
-831 NPALRGGIDPLTGGL
+831 NPALRGGIDPITGGL

-862 DIPIEI
+862 DIPVEI
-868 NGAPRDL
+868 NGAPRNL
-875 PNSYIYSYSLDFQ
+875 PNSYIYSYSLDVQ
-888 YQLPHNFITSLG
+888 YQLPHNIITSVG

-911 TVDLNRYTPGDSFN
+911 TVDLNRYYPGDSFN
-925 CIGCENRKD
+925 CAGCVNQKD
-934 GVQEATANGTPITPR
+934 EVQEALANGTKITPR
-949 LVGNPNFDRIF
+949 LTGNPNFDRIF

-965 VNSSYNAMLLRVQ
+965 ANSSYNAMILRAT
-978 RRYAGG
+978 RRYTSG
-984 FQMEGNYRWSKSI
+984 FQMEAIYRWSKSI

-1004 GAQQTDPSDQRLNRG
+1004 GEQQSDPSVQRLDRG

-1025 RHNFILSA
+1025 RHNFILSG
-1033 LYDIPLFR
+1033 LWDVPLFR
-1041 NRSDFVGKAFGGFQ
+1041 HRTDFVGKAFGGWQ
-1055 INGLLQLHSGF
+1055 LNGILDLHSGF

-1076 FDRPGDFANDAN
+1076 FDRPSDAANDAN
-1088 GDGKGNDFPT
+1088 GDGKGNDRPT
-1098 QYFGGAIAN
+1098 QYFGGAISN
-1107 PTNQNFI
+1107 PNNQDFI

-1122 RNAFGVIED
+1122 RAAFGVIED
-1131 CSNFPINCVTTRLR
+1131 CSDFPIHCVTTRLR
-1145 GPAGVGRNSFR
+1145 GPSGVGRNSFR
-1156 GPNYRNIDL
+1156 GPNYRSLDL
-1165 SVVKQTRLP
+1165 SVVKRTGLP

-1189 NFFNVFNILNLPPF
+1189 NFFNVLNLLNLPPF

-1224 ALAGRVTELQFRF
+1224 ALAGRVTEFQFRF

>member
-1 MNRSATVVIRTFL
+1 MTRTTFSLVRVLICGLFL
-14 LTLIFLSVMPAVQAQ
+14 LFAVGAANAQ
-29 FKAGVQGTVTDTTGG
+29 FKAGIQGTVTDSSGG
-44 LVPEAKVTLTN
+44 LVPEAKITLTN
-55 TETNTSQETTTSS
+55 TETGKTQETTTTP
-68 EGFYRF
+68 EGFYRI
-74 SGLAPGKYSL
+74 SGLPPGKYTL
-84 TTEKTGYKKSVLE
+84 TTEKPGYKKSLLE
-97 KVTIGAESVQ
+97 SVTIGAENVQ
-107 GVDVLLETGDVTATV
+107 GVDILLETGDVTATV
-122 TVTDEAASQ
+122 TVTAEASSQ
-131 IETEN
+131 LETEN
-136 ANVAGAITAQEIQRL
+136 ANVRGAITAQEIQRL
-151 PQVGRDPYSLV
+151 PQVGRDPYSLI
-162 RTAPG
+162 RIAPG
-167 VLGDTARGGTGNK
+167 VLGDTARGGPGNK
-180 ATFLPGTEEV
+180 ATFLPGTEEL

-201 ENQVQVS
+201 ENQVQIS

-250 SSSYSAEDGRNTGA
+250 TSSYSAEDGRNTGA

-272 GTNDLHGSAVFNYG
+272 GSNNLHGSAVFNYG

-295 YRGPDNIPATTL
+295 YLGPTTIPSTNL
-307 VCQGETFTASRC
+307 ICQGQAFLASRC

-327 RKFAGSLGGPL
+327 RKFAGSLGGPII
-338 HLPRFGE
+338 
-345 GGPSYFSG
+345 
-353 KNRLFFFVSYEGLR
+353 KNKLFFFFSYEGIR
-367 RSSTTFQDLFIE
+367 RSTTTFQDLFVE
-379 TPEFRNYVQ
+379 TPEFRQYVKN
-388 TVRPNSL
+388 VRPNSL
-395 AAQLFSVSGIAP
+395 AARLYSTPGIEP
-407 RVVTQGLTPS
+407 RIATPGLTPGG
-417 APPNGTAINSSVGLA
+417 PPNGTVINGLA
-432 YDIGSI
+432 GRSYDIGSI
-438 NRPQGQKIGAIQT
+438 NRALGLKIGATQT

-466 NSTKGNQYNTRF
+466 SSTKGNQYNTRV
-478 DYNHGNNNQFAVS
+478 DYNRGNDQFAVS
-491 AYITTLSDFA
+491 TYFTTLSDFA
-501 ASRSGRPFQDILFE
+501 ASRSGRPFQDVLFE
-515 PVNTAATATWIRT
+515 PFNSAATATWIRT
-528 ISPTMLNEMRINFTR
+528 ISPTLLNEARFNFTR

-550 SLGEANL
+550 SLGAANL
-557 VIPALNTNGFNFTGG
+557 SVPALNTNGFNFTGG

-587 DSALPKVLTQNT
+587 DSGLPKILTQNT
-599 FEVRDTLTWVRGN
+599 FEVRDTMTWVRGN

-618 GEVRREQDNSN
+618 GEVRLEQDDSN

-657 DIDPLTGAPP
+657 DIDPLTGGPP
-667 DSQRYFRTNSFG
+667 DSQRYFRTSSYG

-692 TVNLGMRW
+692 TVNLGLRW

-714 NYEFGPNGVIDGRVV
+714 NYELGPNGVIDGRVV
-729 AVDKLYDSDFNNFA
+729 PVDKLYDSDFNNFA
-743 PRVGLAWSPRFDEG
+743 PRVGLAWAPRFNDG
-757 MLRNLFGEDKLVVRA
+757 MLKNLFGEDKLVVRA
-772 GFGVF
+772 GFGMF

-817 YSFGS
+817 YAFGS
-822 PSNPLSYPA
+822 PSAPLSYPP
-831 NPALRGGIDPLTGGL
+831 NLALRGGIDPQTGGL

-853 TLPGGFIRR
+853 ILPGGFIRR
-862 DIPIEI
+862 DIPVEI

-888 YQLPHNFITSLG
+888 YQLPHKIIISLG
-900 YQGSMGRKLIR
+900 YQGSLGRKLIR
-911 TVDLNRYTPGDSFN
+911 TVDLNRFTPGDSFN
-925 CIGCENRKD
+925 CVGCVNQKD
-934 GVQEATANGTPITPR
+934 EVQEATANGTKITPR
-949 LVGNPNFDRIF
+949 LTGNPNFDRIF

-965 VNSSYNAMLLRVQ
+965 VDSSYNAMILRVT
-978 RRYAGG
+978 RRYASG
-984 FQMEGNYRWSKSI
+984 FQMEGIYRWSKSI

-1004 GAQQTDPSDQRLNRG
+1004 GAQQSDPSDQRLDRG

-1025 RHNFILSA
+1025 RHNFILTG
-1033 LYDIPLFR
+1033 LWDIPLFR
-1041 NRSDFVGKAFGGFQ
+1041 HRRNFIGKAFGGFQ
-1055 INGLLQLHSGF
+1055 INGILDLHSGF

-1076 FDRPGDFANDAN
+1076 FDRPGDVANDAN

-1098 QYFGGAIAN
+1098 QYFGGAISN
-1107 PTNQNFI
+1107 PSNQDFI

-1122 RNAFGVIED
+1122 RTAFGVIED
-1131 CSNFPINCVTTRLR
+1131 CSDFPIHCVTTKLR

-1156 GPNYRNIDL
+1156 GPNYRSVDL
-1165 SVVKQTRLP
+1165 SIVKQTGLP

-1224 ALAGRVTELQFRF
+1224 ALAGRVTEFQFRL

>member
-1 MNRSATVVIRTFL
+1 MNRAISGLVRVMICGLFL
-14 LTLIFLSVMPAVQAQ
+14 LCAVDLANAQ
-29 FKAGVQGTVTDTTGG
+29 FKAGVQGTVTDEAGG
-44 LVPEAKVTLTN
+44 LIPDAKVTLTN
-55 TETNTSQETTTSS
+55 TENSSSQETTTSS

-74 SGLAPGKYSL
+74 SGLAPGKYML
-84 TTEKTGYKKSVLE
+84 TTEKAGYKKSVLE
-97 KVTIGAESVQ
+97 KVTIGAESTQ
-107 GVDVLLETGDVTATV
+107 GVDVQLQTGDITASV
-122 TVTDEAASQ
+122 TVTDESASEVQ
-131 IETEN
+131 TEN
-136 ANVAGAITAQEIQRL
+136 ANISGAITAQEIQRL
-151 PQVGRDPYSLV
+151 PQIGRDPYSLI

-167 VLGDTARGGTGNK
+167 VLGDTARGGPGNR

-201 ENQVQVS
+201 ENQVQIS

-250 SSSYSAEDGRNTGA
+250 ASSYSAEDGRNTGA

-272 GTNDLHGSAVFNYG
+272 GTNDFHGSAVFNYG
-286 SPKLNSFNK
+286 SPKLNAFNK
-295 YRGPDNIPATTL
+295 YRGPTTIPSTNL
-307 VCQGETFTASRC
+307 ICQGKAFTASRC

-327 RKFAGSLGGPL
+327 RKFAGSLGGPIY
-338 HLPRFGE
+338 LPRFGE
-345 GGPSYFSG
+345 GGPSYISG
-353 KNRLFFFVSYEGLR
+353 KNKLFFFVSYEGLR

-379 TPEFRNYVQ
+379 TPEFRQYVQ
-388 TVRPNSL
+388 AVRPNSL
-395 AAQLFSVSGIAP
+395 AARLYSTAGIEP

-417 APPNGTAINSSVGLA
+417 GPPNGIPINGLA
-432 YDIGSI
+432 GLSYDIGSI
-438 NRPQGQKIGAIQT
+438 NRAQGLKIGATQT
-451 LDGIPDVTFARVAFP
+451 FDGIPDVTFARVAFP
-466 NSTKGNQYNTRF
+466 NSTKGNQYNGRI
-478 DYNHGNNNQFAVS
+478 DYHRGDNQFAVS
-491 AYITTLSDFA
+491 TYITKLSDFS

-528 ISPTMLNEMRINFTR
+528 ISPTLLNEARFNFTR

-550 SLGEANL
+550 SLGGANL

-572 PGLGVPGGGGLNYGI
+572 PGLGLPGGGGLNYGI

-612 QAFKFG
+612 HAYKIG
-618 GEVRREQDNSN
+618 GEARKEQDNSN

-667 DSQRYFRTNSFG
+667 DSQRYLRTSSYGLFL
-679 FFVQDDWKFRPNL
+679 QDDWKFRPNV
-692 TVNLGMRW
+692 TINLGLRW

-729 AVDKLYDSDFNNFA
+729 PVDKLYDSDLNNFG
-743 PRVGLAWSPRFDEG
+743 PRLGIAWSPRFGDG
-757 MLRNLFGEDKLVVRA
+757 MLKNVFGEDKLVVRA
-772 GFGVF
+772 GFGIF
-777 YDRLFTNLFN
+777 YDRHFTNLFN

-817 YSFGS
+817 YAFGS

-831 NPALRGGIDPLTGGL
+831 NPALRGGIDPVTGGL
-846 LNPGGPV
+846 LLPGGPV

-875 PNSYIYSYSLDFQ
+875 PNGYIYSYSLDFQ
-888 YQLPHNFITSLG
+888 YELPWKITTSVG
-900 YQGSMGRKLIR
+900 YQGSMGRKLVR
-911 TVDLNRYTPGDSFN
+911 TIDLNRYYPGDSFN
-925 CIGCENRKD
+925 CVGCVNQKD
-934 GVQEATANGTPITPR
+934 QVQEALANGTRITPR
-949 LVGNPNFDRIF
+949 LTGNPNFDRIF

-965 VNSSYNAMLLRVQ
+965 VNSSYNAMILRAT
-978 RRYAGG
+978 RRYSSG
-984 FQMEGNYRWSKSI
+984 FQMEGIYRWAKSI

-1019 PSDFDV
+1019 PSDFDI
-1025 RHNFILSA
+1025 RHNFILSG
-1033 LYDIPLFR
+1033 LWEIPLFR
-1041 NRSDFVGKAFGGFQ
+1041 NRTDFIGKAFGGFQ
-1055 INGLLQLHSGF
+1055 INGILDLHSGF

-1076 FDRPGDFANDAN
+1076 FDRPQDAANDAN

-1098 QYFGGAIAN
+1098 QYFGGAIQN
-1107 PTNQNFI
+1107 PTNQDFI

-1131 CSNFPINCVTTRLR
+1131 CSDFPIHCVTTRLR

-1156 GPNYRNIDL
+1156 GPNYRSIDL
-1165 SVVKQTRLP
+1165 SVSKRTGLP

-1224 ALAGRVTELQFRF
+1224 ALAGRVTEFQFRF